1 MRSKVMNS
9 EPARHQDTAVV
20 FRAMRQVQTQS
31 RRELGLRRVTCL
43 MTWERAKDLVGM
55 QGSE

>member
-20 FRAMRQVQTQS
+20 FGAMRQVQTQS

-43 MTWERAKDLVGM
+43 MTWERARDPVGDA
-55 QGSE
+55 GE

>member
-1 MRSKVMNS
+1 MNS

-20 FRAMRQVQTQS
+20 FRAVRQVQTQS